1 MSRLNQFFKNY
12 FKSFMGV
19 FNLIIAITIA
29 FAIKI
34 TTQKL
39 WLAIVIGVVLA
50 FLFLMGALFSGAG
63 VKSSIKEKNRRLWLQ
78 TQKTLNKT
86 QTALKKLEKIRIVD
100 NDIYK
105 KVQGIVFKAGE
116 YLNACFK
123 HQTHDPATSFAI
135 EESLEIVDL
144 FLSQKNNI
152 ALDQRFDLGQDL
164 EATNPKER
172 VLLLLEL
179 QLKQINKGVL
189 EVQDKIS
196 ASENLSIKGDLL

>member
-1 MSRLNQFFKNY
+1 
-12 FKSFMGV
+12 
-19 FNLIIAITIA
+19 
-29 FAIKI
+29 
-34 TTQKL
+34 
-39 WLAIVIGVVLA
+39 
-50 FLFLMGALFSGAG
+50 MGALFSGAG
-63 VKSSIKEKNRRLWLQ
+63 VKSSVKEKDRRLWLQ
-78 TQKTLNKT
+78 TQETLNKT
-86 QTALKKLEKIRIVD
+86 HLALKKLERIRIAD
-100 NDIYK
+100 ADINK

-116 YLNACFK
+116 YLAACKK

-164 EATNPKER
+164 EATNPQER

-189 EVQDKIS
+189 EVQDKIA